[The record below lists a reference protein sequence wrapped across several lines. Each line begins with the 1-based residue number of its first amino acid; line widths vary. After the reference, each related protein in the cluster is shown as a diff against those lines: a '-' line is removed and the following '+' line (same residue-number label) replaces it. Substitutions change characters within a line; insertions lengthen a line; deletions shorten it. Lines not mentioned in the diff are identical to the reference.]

1 MKKRLHDK
9 KAGIAIL
16 VALIILSLAE
26 IVIRA
31 VYLRDMINA
40 TGNYGE
46 QIIAVIF
53 ATIILILSAKGKDR
67 FCFICYASWIAYFV
81 IEKIFSIPGRFTY
94 LITNPENLGI
104 TAQISQITYIVGMF
118 CIIGIGVL
126 IAEYMGDGTIYNK
139 AFNALCVAAI
149 VMLAIGM
156 ILPFYDVI
164 FNNYDL
170 KYALV
175 GFSNLNQITMVF
187 LFTFFAYD
195 SAKAQLKKTNLTK

>member
-1 MKKRLHDK
+1 MKNRLHDK

-16 VALIILSLAE
+16 ISLIILSLAE
-26 IVIRA
+26 IIIRA

-126 IAEYMGDGTIYNK
+126 LAEYMSDGTIYNK
-139 AFNALCVAAI
+139 AFNTLCAVTI
-149 VMLAIGM
+149 VMLFIGF

-175 GFSNLNQITMVF
+175 GINNLHQILMVF
-187 LFTFFAYD
+187 LFIFFAYD
-195 SAKAQLKKTNLTK
+195 SAKMQLEKTNLSK

>member
-1 MKKRLHDK
+1 MKKRLYGK
-9 KAGIAIL
+9 KAGIAL
-16 VALIILSLAE
+16 LLSLIIISLVE

-31 VYLRDMINA
+31 VYLRDMINT

-53 ATIILILSAKGKDR
+53 ATIILILAATGKDR
-67 FCFICYASWIAYFV
+67 FCFVCYASWIAYFV

-104 TAQISQITYIVGMF
+104 TAQISQITYIVAMF

-126 IAEYMGDGTIYNK
+126 LAEYMSDGTIYNK

-149 VMLAIGM
+149 VMLIIGM

-164 FNNYDL
+164 FNSYDL

-175 GFSNLNQITMVF
+175 GFSNLNQIIMVF
-187 LFTFFAYD
+187 IFTFFAYD
-195 SAKAQLKKTNLTK
+195 SAKAQLAKTNLTK